1 MAEFVSKSIEDMLPE
16 MERLERVRLFS
27 KEEIRTIL
35 KKRQRLEYRLR
46 KKTRQQMDYIR
57 YIQYERS
64 VLALIKK
71 RRKLVGY
78 NFKKERIEV
87 PIIQRIHKLFQ
98 LCQTRFPESL
108 DVWLQHIEF
117 SKQRKDYRHVSRTF
131 ASMLRIMNKN
141 PEIWVK
147 AAQWEASQS
156 NLDMAR
162 SLMQRGISF
171 NTSSRFLWT
180 EFYKME
186 LTATDM
192 LKKGSVITDQ
202 TTVNDPALDG
212 KIAEI
217 ILRNAVREFPG
228 DIQILT
234 DLMEACKNFEFA
246 RSHLD
251 FLITELKEKFHAE
264 PAMWN
269 TLARHLLPTKFGE
282 ILPAVTVEE
291 EERCFTIYRQG
302 VLEAPGEEIW
312 TLYLKTCLQL
322 LALPAKS
329 KRREKRLSRA
339 LEVFSAASEAT
350 VSQRRCSLNGCSC

>member
-98 LCQTRFPESL
+98 LCQTRFP
-108 DVWLQHIEF
+108 
-117 SKQRKDYRHVSRTF
+117 
-131 ASMLRIMNKN
+131 
-141 PEIWVK
+141 
-147 AAQWEASQS
+147 
-156 NLDMAR
+156 
-162 SLMQRGISF
+162 
-171 NTSSRFLWT
+171 
-180 EFYKME
+180 FYKME

-282 ILPAVTVEE
+282 SCFASSDSGGGGALLHHLPSRIGLCRDYVSCTGGADNLGPYQVMPRAVQTWGLSVADESCWIACSD
-291 EERCFTIYRQG
+291 RCLFKK
-302 VLEAPGEEIW
+302 L
-312 TLYLKTCLQL
+312 
-322 LALPAKS
+322 
-329 KRREKRLSRA
+329 
-339 LEVFSAASEAT
+339 
-350 VSQRRCSLNGCSC
+350 CSWDWD